1 MIAAACPQ
9 EPDPRARRYAAK
21 FLRLLPLIQQLA
33 RRTFRRHTVEERE
46 ELIAEVV
53 ANCWAAFVRLMDR
66 DREERV
72 FATPLAR
79 FAIRQVRDG
88 RRIGSPR
95 NVNDLCSAYAQ
106 RRRGFCL
113 ERLDRYDQREQR
125 WKEILIEDRHAGPA
139 DTAAVRIDFADWLR
153 SLPVRPRR
161 VAEKL
166 AIGETTGAVARKFRL
181 SSGRISQMR
190 HELRWHWDDFQS
202 GAAAV

>member
-9 EPDPRARRYAAK
+9 EPDPRTRRYAAK
-21 FLRLLPLIQQLA
+21 FLILLPLIQQLA
-33 RRTFRRHTVEERE
+33 RRAFRRHSFEERQ
-46 ELIAEVV
+46 ELMAEVV

-66 DREERV
+66 GREERV

-79 FAIRQVRDG
+79 YAIRQVRDG
-88 RRIGSPR
+88 RRIGTPR
-95 NVNDLCSAYAQ
+95 NVNELCSAYAQ
-106 RRRGFCL
+106 QQRGFHV

-125 WKEILIEDRHAGPA
+125 WKEILVEDRHAGPA
-139 DTAAVRIDFADWLR
+139 DTAAVRIDFDQWLR

-166 AIGETTGAVARKFRL
+166 AIGETTGSVARRFGL
-181 SSGRISQMR
+181 TAGRVSQLR
-190 HELRWHWDDFQS
+190 QELRRGWDDFQS

>member
-9 EPDPRARRYAAK
+9 DPDPRARRYAAK
-21 FLRLLPLIQQLA
+21 FLALLPLIQQLA
-33 RRTFRRHTVEERE
+33 RRAFRRCAIEERQ

-53 ANCWAAFVRLMDR
+53 ANCWAAFVRLMDG

-88 RRIGSPR
+88 RRVGTPS
-95 NVNDLCSAYAQ
+95 NVNDICSHYARQ
-106 RRRGFCL
+106 RRGCRV
-113 ERLDRYDQREQR
+113 ERLDHYDQREQC
-125 WKEILIEDRHAGPA
+125 WKELLVEDRHAGPA
-139 DTAAVRIDFADWLR
+139 DTAAARIDFADWLR
-153 SLPVRPRR
+153 SLPIRPRC

-166 AIGETTGAVARKFRL
+166 AVGETTGAVARRFRL
-181 SSGRISQMR
+181 STGRISQMR
-190 HELRWHWDDFQS
+190 RELRQGWDDFQS

>member
-9 EPDPRARRYAAK
+9 DPDPRARRYAAK
-21 FLRLLPLIQQLA
+21 FLVLLPLIQQLA
-33 RRTFRRHTVEERE
+33 RRAFRRCPVEERQ
-46 ELIAEVV
+46 ELIAEVI

-88 RRIGSPR
+88 RRVGTPS
-95 NVNDLCSAYAQ
+95 NVNDLSSPYARQ
-106 RRRGFCL
+106 QRGFRV
-113 ERLDRYDQREQR
+113 ERLDHYDRREQR
-125 WKEILIEDRHAGPA
+125 WKEILVEDRHAGPA
-139 DTAAVRIDFADWLR
+139 DTAAVRIDFANWLR

-166 AIGETTGAVARKFRL
+166 AVGETTGAVARRFRL
-181 SSGRISQMR
+181 STGRISQMR
-190 HELRWHWDDFQS
+190 RELRRGWDDFQS

>member
-9 EPDPRARRYAAK
+9 DPDPRARRYAAK
-21 FLRLLPLIQQLA
+21 FLALLPLIQRLA
-33 RRTFRRHTVEERE
+33 RRAFRRHAVEERE

-88 RRIGSPR
+88 RRIGTPS
-95 NVNDLCSAYAQ
+95 NVNDLSSPCARQ
-106 RRRGFCL
+106 QRGFRV
-113 ERLDRYDQREQR
+113 ERLDHFSQREQY

-153 SLPVRPRR
+153 SLPVRPRC

-166 AIGETTGAVARKFRL
+166 AVGETTGAVARRFRL
-181 SSGRISQMR
+181 TTGRISQMR
-190 HELRWHWDDFQS
+190 RELKRGWDDFQG

>member
-21 FLRLLPLIQQLA
+21 FLVLLPLIQQLA
-33 RRTFRRHTVEERE
+33 RRAFRRHSFEERQ
-46 ELIAEVV
+46 ELMAEVV

-66 DREERV
+66 DREERI

-88 RRIGSPR
+88 RRVGNPR

-106 RRRGFCL
+106 QQRGFRL
-113 ERLDRYDQREQR
+113 ERLDRYDDREQR
-125 WKEILIEDRHAGPA
+125 WKEILVEDRHAGPA
-139 DTAAVRIDFADWLR
+139 DTAVARIDIATWLR

-166 AIGETTGAVARKFRL
+166 AIGETTGAVARRFRL
-181 SSGRISQMR
+181 SPGRISQMR
-190 HELRWHWDDFQS
+190 RELRWNWDDFQ
-202 GAAAV
+202 GDAAV